1 MGLHP
6 TINVSCIV
14 YPLKDKLSFVG
25 EKGVSLLLGSVRTTN
40 DSAAI
45 ADSLFSVQVAYF
57 A

>member
-6 TINVSCIV
+6 TIYVSCIV
-14 YPLKDKLSFVG
+14 YILKDKLSFVG

-45 ADSLFSVQVAYF
+45 AVSRVGVQGAYF